1 MALINRIEIVNYLCE
16 GWVPS
21 MGVANWRPLWPAN
34 IINLCGA
41 STAVQ
46 VPNGGGKTSLT
57 NAVLYLLSQD
67 RVLKRRF
74 LERCSPAG
82 MVATHIRIEFA
93 ILQDQDLTQRD
104 LMTPDPENS
113 PAETFVIG
121 VCANRDDDTPRFYRY
136 SGSLEDVP
144 ACRIDRTAIEFTT
157 ASALQASVK
166 NIRGQWNI
174 WNTAAEWGKVVGMFM
189 SPDVVRQNV
198 MFHRDGAGDASAAFS
213 KVKSGPGE
221 RFDEAYFRQVVAP
234 QLLMNVMGDSAE
246 EDERN
251 VEDTIMRSMS
261 SFIDAKLQVESK
273 ESYLKGR
280 EALEAELRPVLD
292 AAGKIEDTWNAYQT
306 QLQTLAVDAAF
317 LAHFVDDKDSRMAGI
332 PNALGEFSLSV
343 TVRNCLKAMVLD
355 KDGSVLIE
363 SSGLA
368 ALLGLPT
375 GHLNQFAGRVS
386 ATKGAVSTHW
396 TSSQVIDLYCD
407 IKDSEGRGGQRKA
420 LRYYDLAAAREL
432 ALRRPEAASDQLV
445 TLDEAFEFART
456 MLDSN
461 VFRHQV
467 RRLVRKKGTLKEGIA
482 EAERAGWAAEA
493 EKEGLERQ
501 VTEWRENQGAYQE
514 FCEQLHLLP
523 QEFHDAPA
531 LVPAW
536 LESQMKVRT
545 DAVSQHIKRAGE
557 LTGGWVELNEVRNDL
572 GLIGIED
579 RIAELQAERSAIE
592 TTKASRW
599 TDVQNAQAERD
610 AGTAAAADLRRE
622 IASAVAQ
629 LSTLSEH
636 REAFEAFV
644 GVFGKV
650 DPQKVVPPV
659 DELRQLGQKRQKC
672 EEQRRTKVQTQER
685 LQRLS
690 SATQDFRQLFGD
702 VDPLTASPQR
712 HHEMLLEA
720 QSAAQAIFA
729 QHQPL
734 AESLEEHLECT
745 GQDPSEWLRDTDA
758 AHAGALERA
767 RQARA
772 LVEELDLELAALD
785 NLEQVG
791 HADYASA
798 HRTLNAAGVR
808 VGRVLDVI
816 LGLDLPKD
824 DTLPLLAALGPLLDA
839 PVAADLD
846 QAEAALSVLQ
856 RSDHD
861 VAVLLLEPLVERLQQ
876 GPGRH
881 TATMAALGF
890 FAGAKSRRVRAIVD
904 PQALTEEREALAQK
918 RLEQEGQRRAAME
931 AAELLTPHTDAYRQ
945 AVRAEDAQRR
955 GSIAKAAAAKA
966 ELAALEAALEAA
978 RRLVSTEAMA
988 LLKDARRFV
997 ETGGDEALAVVNL
1010 EIEEVAE
1017 QLATLEQR
1025 AAEITPLVTQQA
1037 IVAHDGARRF
1047 VLAGGNEA
1055 FQALSETR
1063 LSLER
1068 QARDI
1073 DAEMPTFE
1081 VRLATCQ
1088 SDFSVAS
1095 ACELAFMSTFH
1106 TTLDR
1111 LVRAKKFEADGHAV
1125 FMESQARVLGR
1136 FEELRDALDPLR
1148 KINYHRAQDFKQHQG
1163 EDEAA
1168 LQRLIG
1174 EAKTRRTEA
1183 VNKAIQLGADVEALE
1198 GDIAE
1203 TQLAADALHELAYF
1217 LRNRRNAV
1225 APFEEDLRSRE
1236 SGSSPAEA
1244 HEAYQATEA
1253 LQWQLREWRPGQGRI
1268 DRASISVVR
1277 GEVEAMDI
1285 SRTGKDVG
1293 DARKSVAR
1301 TRSNFERVRGEFC
1314 TKARASTSGGFSE
1327 GEIEAIQ
1334 TANTTAELSDLAKI
1348 SERLREQLKADKVEL
1363 EQLQQSTQVIESA
1376 SIETLTRLVESCKS
1390 NMVTMNAVMAR
1401 NSKARFII
1409 KAEVIS
1415 TESIKKLMEDLRD
1428 HIEGRKREAR
1438 DRQKLTRSVVES
1450 TLSSDIRRALIERI
1464 FIDPSVEFIHVGMWD
1479 GKERPV
1485 QPGVSEGQKSALQ
1498 MLWLIRESEYHL
1510 ECAVRRHLGGGSKKK
1525 LRSRSQRVLFF
1536 DGLFSNLTDRRLI
1549 DEAFKGLGEADSSL
1563 QLIGLIHNPEYRNN
1577 SKIFPTYV
1585 VGRRVGNRDTGG
1597 ERSYIRFEDGRPEGS
1612 MGLATF
1618 MHKRQPNG
1626 NGALDG

>member
-34 IINLCGA
+34 VINLCGA

-67 RVLKRRF
+67 RVLKPRF

-93 ILQDQDLTQRD
+93 ILHDQGLTQRD

-121 VCANRDDDTPRFYRY
+121 VCANRDDDSPRFYRY
-136 SGSLEDVP
+136 SGALEDVP
-144 ACRIDRTAIEFTT
+144 ACRMDGTAIEFTT
-157 ASALQASVK
+157 ASALQAAVK

-174 WNTAAEWGKVVGMFM
+174 WNTAAEWSKVVGMFM

-198 MFHRDGAGDASAAFS
+198 MFHREGAGDASAAFS
-213 KVKSGPGE
+213 KVTSGPGE

-234 QLLMNVMGDSAE
+234 QLLMNVMGESAE

-273 ESYLKGR
+273 EAYLEGR

-292 AAGKIEDTWNAYQT
+292 AAGKIEDAWNAYQT

-317 LAHFVDDKDSRMAGI
+317 LTRFVDKKDSRVPGV
-332 PNALGEFSLSV
+332 PNALGEFSLGAK
-343 TVRNCLKAMVLD
+343 VRQCLKAMVLD

-368 ALLGLPT
+368 DLLEQTT
-375 GHLNQFAGRVS
+375 GHLNQLAGRVT
-386 ATKGAVSTHW
+386 ATKGAVASHSV
-396 TSSQVIDLYCD
+396 SSQVIDLYCD

-420 LRYYDLAAAREL
+420 LRYYDSASAREL
-432 ALRRPEAASDQLV
+432 VSRRPEAASDLLGV
-445 TLDEAFEFART
+445 LDEAFEFART
-456 MLDSN
+456 MLDTN
-461 VFRHQV
+461 VFRHEV
-467 RRLVRKKGTLKEGIA
+467 RRLTRSKATLKEGIA
-482 EAERAGWAAEA
+482 EAERAGRAADA

-514 FCEQLHLLP
+514 FCERLHLLP
-523 QEFHDAPA
+523 QDFHDAPA

-536 LESQMKVRT
+536 LETQTKVRT
-545 DAVSQHIKRAGE
+545 DAVNQHIRRVGE
-557 LTGGWVELNEVRNDL
+557 LSGGWVERNEVRNDL

-579 RIAELQAERSAIE
+579 RIEELQAEHTAVESTKAARSADLR
-592 TTKASRW
+592 T
-599 TDVQNAQAERD
+599 AQAACD
-610 AGTAAAADLRRE
+610 DGAKAAADLRRD

-636 REAFEAFV
+636 RAAFEAFV
-644 GVFGKV
+644 GIFGNV
-650 DPQKVVPPV
+650 DPQKVAPPV
-659 DELRQLGQKRQKC
+659 DEHRQLGQKRQQW
-672 EEQRRTKVQTQER
+672 EGQRRTKMQTQES
-685 LQRLS
+685 LQRLAG
-690 SATQDFRQLFGD
+690 ATRDFKRLFGD

-712 HHEMLLEA
+712 RHETLLEA
-720 QSAAQAIFA
+720 QSAAQAEYG

-734 AESLEEHLECT
+734 AESLEEHLERT
-745 GQDPSEWLRDTDA
+745 GQDPSAWLRDTDA
-758 AHAGALERA
+758 AHAAALERA

-772 LVEELDLELAALD
+772 LVAELDLELAALD
-785 NLEQVG
+785 NLDQVG
-791 HADYASA
+791 NADYASA
-798 HRTLNAAGVR
+798 HGALEAASVG

-816 LGLDLPKD
+816 LGLSLPKD
-824 DTLPLLAALGPLLDA
+824 DALPLLAALGPLLDA
-839 PVAADLD
+839 PVAVDMD

-856 RSDHD
+856 RGDHD
-861 VAVLLLEPLVERLQQ
+861 VPVLLLDPLVERLKQ
-876 GPGRH
+876 GPGHH
-881 TATMAALGF
+881 TATSASLGF
-890 FAGAKSRRVRAIVD
+890 FAGAKSRRMRAIVD
-904 PQALTEEREALAQK
+904 PQALAEERETLAQK
-918 RLEQEGQRRAAME
+918 RQEQEGHRQAAMA
-931 AAELLTPHTDAYRQ
+931 AAESLTPHTDAYRQ
-945 AVRAEDAQRR
+945 AVRAQDAQKR
-955 GSIAKAAAAKA
+955 GSVAKAGAAKA
-966 ELAALEAALEAA
+966 ELGALETALEASK
-978 RRLVSTEAMA
+978 RLVSTEALA
-988 LLKDARRFV
+988 LLQDARKFV
-997 ETGGDEALAVVNL
+997 QAGGDEALAAVTL
-1010 EIEEVAE
+1010 DIEELAG
-1017 QLATLEQR
+1017 QLVKLEER
-1025 AAEITPLVTQQA
+1025 VAEITPLITREA

-1047 VLAGGNEA
+1047 VLAGGHET
-1055 FQALSETR
+1055 FQALSDKR
-1063 LSLER
+1063 LLLE
-1068 QARDI
+1068 QQVGAI
-1073 DAEMPTFE
+1073 DAEMPARAT
-1081 VRLATCQ
+1081 RLAKCQ

-1095 ACELAFMSTFH
+1095 ARELAFMSTFQ

-1111 LVRAKKFEADGHAV
+1111 LVRAQKFEADGHGA
-1125 FMESQARVLGR
+1125 FMETQARVLVGL
-1136 FEELRDALDPLR
+1136 EELRDALDPL
-1148 KINYHRAQDFKQHQG
+1148 KKLNYQRAHDFKQHQG
-1163 EDEAA
+1163 QDEAA

-1174 EAKTRRTEA
+1174 EAKARRTEA
-1183 VNKAIQLGADVEALE
+1183 VNKAIRLGGEVEALE

-1203 TQLAADALHELAYF
+1203 TQLASDALHELAFF
-1217 LRNRRNAV
+1217 LRNRRNAA
-1225 APFEEDLRSRE
+1225 APFEEDLSSRE
-1236 SGSSPAEA
+1236 IGSSPAEA

-1253 LQWQLREWRPGQGRI
+1253 LRWQLRDWRPAHGRF

-1277 GEVEAMDI
+1277 GEVESMDI
-1285 SRTGKDVG
+1285 ARTGKEVG
-1293 DARKSVAR
+1293 DARKHATRAR
-1301 TRSNFERVRGEFC
+1301 SDFERVRGEFC

-1348 SERLREQLKADKVEL
+1348 SERLQDQLKAEKADL

-1376 SIETLTRLVESCKS
+1376 SIDTLTRLVESCKG
-1390 NMVTMNAVMAR
+1390 NLVTMNAVMAR
-1401 NSKARFII
+1401 NPKARFTI

-1428 HIEGRKREAR
+1428 HIEGRKREAK
-1438 DRQKLTRSVVES
+1438 DRQKLTRSVGENNVR
-1450 TLSSDIRRALIERI
+1450 TDIRRALIERI
-1464 FIDPSVEFIHVGMWD
+1464 FVDPSVEFIHVGMWE

-1485 QPGVSEGQKSALQ
+1485 QPGMSEGQKSALQ

-1510 ECAVRRHLGGGSKKK
+1510 ECAVRRHLGGGSKKR

-1577 SKIFPTYV
+1577 SNIFPTYV
-1585 VGRRVGNRDTGG
+1585 VGRRVGNRDTEGG
-1597 ERSYIRFEDGRPEGS
+1597 RSYIRFEDGRPEGS